1 MAGVTGLHC
10 LSDPWPPGD
19 PCRNYA
25 FLVCCIPSPVI
36 GTLPYFLVSH
46 KFTHVSHGGVD
57 RRESGAKTE
66 ALTTFRSSGSG
77 SFGAP
82 VACGTILVAI
92 NGIVT
97 NDATLW
103 KFCTSS

>member
-1 MAGVTGLHC
+1 AGASAPSSAFSPGANESAASCHPYSHSS
-10 LSDPWPPGD
+10 LS
-19 PCRNYA
+19 CI
-25 FLVCCIPSPVI
+25 LVI
-36 GTLPYFLVSH
+36 LLVSH

-97 NDATLW
+97 HDATWW